1 MQLNQQSQTKGATTQ
16 DYSFLKEAS
25 PIYVTSL
32 TGNHVSGTTTITT
45 ATSITNNCVSGSNNN
60 QQTSTTI
67 TPPITVT
74 SGQQNFNTNKN
85 IQQIPSNNT
94 ITHQALINHNESG
107 STIANNQVTL
117 SSTNNQHF
125 VNLNNN
131 NNCNISNSGAGNSIN
146 KFHAISNN
154 ELLANGHGPRRGV
167 SLISS
172 VNVTTS
178 ALDKN

>member
-1 MQLNQQSQTKGATTQ
+1 M
-16 DYSFLKEAS
+16 
-25 PIYVTSL
+25 TSL

-45 ATSITNNCVSGSNNN
+45 ATSITNNCVSGTNNN

-74 SGQQNFNTNKN
+74 SGQQNLNKN
-85 IQQIPSNNT
+85 IPNNT
-94 ITHQALINHNESG
+94 IITHQALINHNESG
-107 STIANNQVTL
+107 SGVSTIVNNQVTL

-131 NNCNISNSGAGNSIN
+131 NNSNISNSGAGNSIN
-146 KFHAISNN
+146 KFHANSNN

-167 SLISS
+167 SFIGFIYYR
-172 VNVTTS
+172 
-178 ALDKN
+178 